1 MCLAFSVCGPCM
13 WLSRN
18 SREASWD
25 LAVSSRDQP
34 KTVQGRLPPR
44 HSTRDAHTDAR
55 PSDPSQRQGLH
66 QTTNQQN
73 ISSRTPR
80 PRPDITHA
88 DDRNRCHHVVA
99 LNACKSREATA
110 STASGAINSHGDTW
124 RTSLR
129 CSDLLNI
136 GEVHVYFRARSRACF
151 RARGHTLQDLEFLY
165 LNRRYACFR
174 ARGGA
179 RLKA

>member
-1 MCLAFSVCGPCM
+1 MCLAFSVCGLCM

-99 LNACKSREATA
+99 LNACKSREAIQRPQRVALLIRMATRGAPA
-110 STASGAINSHGDTW
+110 SDAQICSTSEKCMSTSVPEAVLASGPEAIPSRTW
-124 RTSLR
+124 SSST
-129 CSDLLNI
+129 
-136 GEVHVYFRARSRACF
+136 
-151 RARGHTLQDLEFLY
+151 
-165 LNRRYACFR
+165 
-174 ARGGA
+174 
-179 RLKA
+179 

>member
-1 MCLAFSVCGPCM
+1 MCLAFSVCGLCM

-99 LNACKSREATA
+99 LNACKFREAIQRPQRVALLIRMATRGAPA
-110 STASGAINSHGDTW
+110 SDAQICSTSEKCMSTSVPEAVLASGPEAIPSRTW
-124 RTSLR
+124 SSST
-129 CSDLLNI
+129 
-136 GEVHVYFRARSRACF
+136 
-151 RARGHTLQDLEFLY
+151 
-165 LNRRYACFR
+165 
-174 ARGGA
+174 
-179 RLKA
+179 

>member
-1 MCLAFSVCGPCM
+1 MCLAFSVCGLCM

-44 HSTRDAHTDAR
+44 HSTGDAHTDAR

-99 LNACKSREATA
+99 LNACKSREAIQRPQRVALLIRMATRGAPA
-110 STASGAINSHGDTW
+110 SDAQICSTSEKCMSTSVPEAVLASGPEAIPSRTW
-124 RTSLR
+124 SSST
-129 CSDLLNI
+129 
-136 GEVHVYFRARSRACF
+136 
-151 RARGHTLQDLEFLY
+151 
-165 LNRRYACFR
+165 
-174 ARGGA
+174 
-179 RLKA
+179 